1 MENKFNDRAK
11 MNMEYASN
19 QSAFGIFEIGDS
31 VVVSANIE
39 DDRKFEQP
47 NQIEKMRTEFVKKI
61 QGLED
66 VIKSLRGEKEK

>member
-1 MENKFNDRAK
+1 MKAEMENKFNDRAK

-61 QGLED
+61 
-66 VIKSLRGEKEK
+66 